1 MSFITGL
8 TFGGNAWTPQFL
20 QAINWDTCL
29 GCGRCFKAC
38 GRGVMALIALNEEGD
53 IVNEEDDDD
62 EVERKVMSV
71 VNASSCIGCQAC
83 DRVCPKSCHVYI
95 PALA

>member
-1 MSFITGL
+1 MSYVTGF
-8 TFGGNAWTPQFL
+8 TFGGAAWTPQFL

-38 GRGVMALIALNEEGD
+38 GRGVMTLLALNEDGD
-53 IVNEEDDDD
+53 VVDEDDDD
-62 EVERKVMSV
+62 DEIERKVMSV
-71 VNASSCIGCQAC
+71 VQPENCIGCQAC
-83 DRVCPKSCHVYI
+83 DRVCPKNCHTYV